1 MRYVFASLLL
11 VHGFAHLVGFVVPW
25 KLAKLEEMPYKT
37 TLLGGRWDVGDAGI
51 RGMGVLWLLV
61 GLGVFVLG
69 GTLALTGFLAKDQ
82 LLAFSFVS
90 SILCV
95 LGWPDSKL
103 GLPVNVVIVA
113 LFLFAHSQGWLPA

>member
-1 MRYVFASLLL
+1 MLRYVLAGLLL
-11 VHGFAHLVGFVVPW
+11 VHGFAHLVGFLVPW
-25 KLAKLEEMPYKT
+25 KLAKLDEMPYKT

-61 GLGVFVLG
+61 GGGIFVLG
-69 GTLALTGFLAKDQ
+69 GTLALTGVISGH
-82 LLAFSFVS
+82 LLLGLSLVS
-90 SILCV
+90 AILCV

-113 LFLFAHSQGWLPA
+113 LYLVARSQGWL

>member
-1 MRYVFASLLL
+1 VRYAFAALLL
-11 VHGFAHLVGFVVPW
+11 AHGFAHLVGFVVPW
-25 KLAKLEEMPYKT
+25 KLGKLQEMPYKT

-82 LLAFSFVS
+82 LLAFSFAS

-103 GLPVNVVIVA
+103 GLVANVVIVV
-113 LFLFAHSQGWLPA
+113 LFFVSQAQGWLP